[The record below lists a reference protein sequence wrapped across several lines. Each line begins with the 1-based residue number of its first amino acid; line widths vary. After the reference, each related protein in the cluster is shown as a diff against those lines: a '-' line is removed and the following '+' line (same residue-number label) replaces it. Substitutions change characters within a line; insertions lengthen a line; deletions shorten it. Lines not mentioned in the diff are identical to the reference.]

1 MNAIS
6 HALDLTKQSDEA
18 FDFDFIIQL
27 ILRMNLDT
35 YEVVKALNQNKQGE
49 VDLSLGDR
57 KVG

>member
-35 YEVVKALNQNKQGE
+35 YEVLKALNQIKQGE
-49 VDLSLGDR
+49 VDLSLGDS

>member
-35 YEVVKALNQNKQGE
+35 YEVVKALNQIKQGE
-49 VDLSLGDR
+49 VDLSLGDSI
-57 KVG
+57 VG

>member
-49 VDLSLGDR
+49 VDLNLGDS

>member
-49 VDLSLGDR
+49 RDLSLGDS

>member
-49 VDLSLGDR
+49 RDLSLGDG

>member
-35 YEVVKALNQNKQGE
+35 YEVVKALNQIKQGE
-49 VDLSLGDR
+49 VDLNLGDS

>member
-35 YEVVKALNQNKQGE
+35 YEVVKALNQIKQGE
-49 VDLSLGDR
+49 VDLSLGDS

>member
-35 YEVVKALNQNKQGE
+35 YEVVKAKFVSFICDVLH
-49 VDLSLGDR
+49 LT
-57 KVG
+57 

>member
-35 YEVVKALNQNKQGE
+35 YEVLKALNQIKQGE
-49 VDLSLGDR
+49 VDLSLGDSI
-57 KVG
+57 VG

>member
-35 YEVVKALNQNKQGE
+35 YEVVKALNQIKQGE
-49 VDLSLGDR
+49 IDLSLGDS

>member
-35 YEVVKALNQNKQGE
+35 YEVVKALNQIKQGE

>member
-49 VDLSLGDR
+49 TDLSLE